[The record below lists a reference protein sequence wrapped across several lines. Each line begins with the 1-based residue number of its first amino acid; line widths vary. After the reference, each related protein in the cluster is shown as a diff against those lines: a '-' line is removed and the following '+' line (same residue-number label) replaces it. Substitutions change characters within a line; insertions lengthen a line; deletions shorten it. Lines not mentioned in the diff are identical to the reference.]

1 MPNVII
7 KTFERRSLKMHEY
20 VKYFIDLIFGVAMFI
35 NAMLFI
41 PQFIAL
47 YKTKNSR
54 GLSLITFAG
63 FNLIQ
68 LATIF
73 HGYLYK
79 DYILMYGYILTL
91 FIAGSVTLLILLY
104 RKNNISKA

>member
-1 MPNVII
+1 MQD
-7 KTFERRSLKMHEY
+7 Y
-20 VKYFIDLIFGVAMFI
+20 AKYFIDLIFGVAMFL

-41 PQFIAL
+41 PQFIVL
-47 YKTKNSR
+47 HKTKDSR

-91 FIAGSVTLLILLY
+91 FIAGSVTLLVWMY
-104 RKNNISKA
+104 RKKY